1 MIDREVELIIK
12 YSYPKLVMEE
22 YFEARSLIFNN
33 LAEEDIK
40 MLKEEKKN
48 ALNKVINK
56 ISKRIIGSRQVIDGA
71 LKEDRV
77 MPEEVQDIIARI
89 KVTNQVEGQSI
100 QDGFFIN
107 IPVKGYYCL
116 LVQKQR
122 LAVFE
127 MYVNMDETTFIKVN
141 RKLAL
146 YSEEDYSIALKKPD
160 NSEGIAIVD
169 RESATGIKGERL
181 TLVTYFNRDYY
192 YIDTLEK
199 YGIKLLY

>member
-1 MIDREVELIIK
+1 MIDRELELIVK

-22 YFEARSLIFNN
+22 YFDARSLIFNN
-33 LAEEDIK
+33 LAEDDIK
-40 MLKEEKKN
+40 ILKEEKKD

-56 ISKRIIGSRQVIDGA
+56 ISKQIIGSRQVIDGS
-71 LKEDRV
+71 LKEDRI
-77 MPEEVQDIIARI
+77 MPKEVQDIITRI
-89 KVTNQVEGQSI
+89 KVTNQVGGQSI

-107 IPVKGYYCL
+107 IPVRGYYCL

-127 MYVNMDETTFIKVN
+127 MYVNMDEATFIKVN

-169 RESATGIKGERL
+169 RELTTGIKGERL
-181 TLVTYFNRDYY
+181 TLVTYFNKDYY
-192 YIDTLEK
+192 YIDNLEK
-199 YGIKLLY
+199 YGIKLSD